1 MVCSTFLKSEW
12 SVVRSGSLA
21 KGGTSRKRP
30 SLHLHKV
37 PTRSNEVSPPTFQIG
52 LSLSLTHSM
61 KKCIIEFLSNN

>member
-1 MVCSTFLKSEW
+1 L
-12 SVVRSGSLA
+12 LA

-37 PTRSNEVSPPTFQIG
+37 STRSNEVSPPTFQIG